1 MTRALLQQALEALE
15 IYFGDYPCDIDR
27 FDRDGY
33 AAITAIREYLAQ
45 PEQEPFGYICNDFN
59 GGATTL
65 YEVKQESVFGKVYKN
80 TPLYL
85 HPKEDE

>member
-45 PEQEPFGYICNDFN
+45 PEQEPVIWGKFRLDNALIGWTDVEP
-59 GGATTL
+59 
-65 YEVKQESVFGKVYKN
+65 YETGW
-80 TPLYL
+80 TPLYT
-85 HPKEDE
+85 KEDE